1 MSGRGIRERL
11 AFPDLLRPGS
21 PPKNGMLR
29 APVDFICYSQVPMP
43 TTPISNPTNAAGQSI
58 DSREAS
64 MGWRALYPF
73 QPKRFRLDGVEM
85 SYVDEGAGEPVLMVH
100 GNPTWSFYWRG
111 LIKRLCGQHRTI
123 AVDHIG
129 CGLSDKPADYAYC
142 LAQHRDN
149 LVKLV
154 DGLELHNITLV
165 AHDWGGAIG
174 LAALLERQEKFKRI
188 VLYNTGAFPP
198 PYIPLRI
205 RACRW
210 PIVGKI
216 GVQGFNMFARAATT
230 MATEQPGGLPGPVAA
245 GMLAP
250 YDNWTNRSA
259 IYGFVKDIP
268 ATPSHETWSVLQ
280 KIETRLP
287 ELRELPVLLVWGMK
301 DWCFRPECLD
311 RFCQHWPHAEVH
323 RIASAGH
330 FVVED
335 AATEVEATTAEF
347 LSRS

>member
-1 MSGRGIRERL
+1 
-11 AFPDLLRPGS
+11 
-21 PPKNGMLR
+21 
-29 APVDFICYSQVPMP
+29 
-43 TTPISNPTNAAGQSI
+43 
-58 DSREAS
+58 
-64 MGWRALYPF
+64 
-73 QPKRFRLDGVEM
+73 M
-85 SYVDEGAGEPVLMVH
+85 SYVDEGAGDPVLMVH

-111 LIKRLCGQHRTI
+111 LIKRLSGQNRTI

-129 CGLSDKPADYAYC
+129 CGLSDKPANYSYR
-142 LAQHRDN
+142 LTQHRDN

-154 DGLELHNITLV
+154 DTLELNNITLMV
-165 AHDWGGAIG
+165 HDWGGAIG
-174 LAALLERQEKFKRI
+174 LATLLERQGKFKRI
-188 VLYNTGAFPP
+188 VLFNTGAFPP

-216 GVQGFNMFARAATT
+216 GVQGFNMFARAAVT
-230 MATEQPGGLPGPVAA
+230 MATEQPGGLPKLVAD

-250 YDNWTNRSA
+250 YDSWSNRSA

-268 ATPSHETWSVLQ
+268 ATPSHETWAVLQ
-280 KIETRLP
+280 DIETRLP
-287 ELRELPVLLVWGMK
+287 GLSNLPILMIWGMK

-311 RFCQHWPHAEVH
+311 RFCNHWPHAEVH

-335 AATEVEATTAEF
+335 AATQVETTTADF

>member
-1 MSGRGIRERL
+1 MTTALSS
-11 AFPDLLRPGS
+11 D
-21 PPKNGMLR
+21 PK
-29 APVDFICYSQVPMP
+29 
-43 TTPISNPTNAAGQSI
+43 TNEDSI
-58 DSREAS
+58 NSTDPSL
-64 MGWRALYPF
+64 GWRALYPF
-73 QPKRFRLDGVEM
+73 EPKRFQLDGVEM
-85 SYVDEGAGEPVLMVH
+85 SYVDEGSGEPVLMVH

-111 LIKRLCGQHRTI
+111 LIKRLSGHQRTI

-129 CGLSDKPADYAYC
+129 CGLSDKPADYSYR

-149 LVKLV
+149 LVNLV
-154 DGLELHNITLV
+154 DSLELKNVTLM

-174 LAALLERQEKFKRI
+174 LATLLERQDKFKRI
-188 VLYNTGAFPP
+188 VLFNTGAFPP

-216 GVQGFNMFARAATT
+216 GVQGFNMFARAAVT
-230 MATEQPGGLPGPVAA
+230 MATEQSGGLPKPVAD

-250 YDNWTNRSA
+250 YDKWAHRAA

-268 ATPSHETWSVLQ
+268 ATPSHQTWAVLED
-280 KIETRLP
+280 IEARLST
-287 ELRELPVLLVWGMK
+287 LKSLPILLMWGMK

-311 RFCQHWPHAEVH
+311 RFCNHWPHAEVH

-335 AATEVEATTAEF
+335 AAFEVEETTAEF